1 MRLRRQVPVSLAL
14 VLAGAL
20 LGGFAAPNPPAPAE
34 DEENFCYSA
43 EPLLP
48 EEGEVRLPAFG
59 DYGTGDE
66 DQAAVLAAVA
76 KVSERMGGYHG
87 GLLLGDNVYFKGV
100 KGVDDPKWREI
111 FEEPFDLPWLRGMT
125 WHAVLGNHDY
135 RGNPLAQIEYTARSE
150 GRWHMPNYYYRV
162 DFGPEND
169 PPVVTVL
176 ALDTNK
182 EFLLW
187 DEQLEWL
194 EEQLA
199 SLAGKPQHVVVMGHH
214 PVHNY
219 GTHGVEKRIK
229 ERLRPL
235 LERYHPCLYVSG
247 HAHNL
252 QLIKMNGTAYATLG
266 GGGGRLH
273 PVRSGKGSCFRM
285 KTFGFGLIRATR
297 ERISLEFYDTRAYK
311 PLYIW
316 RYPRKK
322 NQVCAH

>member
-1 MRLRRQVPVSLAL
+1 
-14 VLAGAL
+14 
-20 LGGFAAPNPPAPAE
+20 
-34 DEENFCYSA
+34 
-43 EPLLP
+43 
-48 EEGEVRLPAFG
+48 
-59 DYGTGDE
+59 
-66 DQAAVLAAVA
+66 
-76 KVSERMGGYHG
+76 
-87 GLLLGDNVYFKGV
+87 
-100 KGVDDPKWREI
+100 
-111 FEEPFDLPWLRGMT
+111 
-125 WHAVLGNHDY
+125 VLGNHDY
-135 RGNPLAQIEYTARSE
+135 RGNPLAQIEYTQRAE

-162 DFGPEND
+162 DFGPENE

-187 DEQLEWL
+187 DEQLQWF

-214 PVHNY
+214 PVYNY
-219 GTHGVEKRIK
+219 GTHGVEKRMK
-229 ERLRPL
+229 EQILPL

-247 HAHNL
+247 HAHNM
-252 QLIKMNGTAYATLG
+252 QLIKRNGTAYATLG

-285 KTFGFGLIRATR
+285 KAFGFGLIRATR
-297 ERISLEFYDTRAYK
+297 ERISLEFYDTRAHK

-322 NQVCAH
+322 NQACVH